1 MKRLIRSLFPVFLLF
16 VVSPHAA
23 ADEPD
28 KNVLIKIEGMT

>member
-1 MKRLIRSLFPVFLLF
+1 MKRLIGCLVPCTLLF
-16 VVSPHAA
+16 VVLPYAA

>member
-1 MKRLIRSLFPVFLLF
+1 MKRLIRFVVPVLLLF
-16 VVSPHAA
+16 VVFPYAA